1 MELIDPQTIAPS
13 LTLEVIRDSVLD
25 MLLQLASDPI
35 PNIRFN
41 VAKALEIIATSVGD
55 APEGVQLVQ
64 QKIAPVLEIR
74 EYRNDLLQGFIMSIG
89 SRNEGAVSFYFVFH
103 P

>member
-64 QKIAPVLEIR
+64 QKIAPVLEALK
-74 EYRNDLLQGFIMSIG
+74 NDQDADVRFFSSRALQKAHAL
-89 SRNEGAVSFYFVFH
+89 EA
-103 P
+103 

>member
-64 QKIAPVLEIR
+64 QKIAPVLEALK
-74 EYRNDLLQGFIMSIG
+74 NDQDADVRFFATRALGKAQAL
-89 SRNEGAVSFYFVFH
+89 EA
-103 P
+103 